1 MENVGKVYVVSDVM
15 GMIEIIFILIDK
27 NVSLQIYP
35 YI

>member
-1 MENVGKVYVVSDVM
+1 MKVCEYVI
-15 GMIEIIFILIDK
+15 GMIEIIYFLIGK

>member
-1 MENVGKVYVVSDVM
+1 MKVCENVMDV
-15 GMIEIIFILIDK
+15 IEIIFFLIDK